1 MNLHFIITAK
11 ECDAIAALPAG
22 TRQQLG
28 AALLDAIELH
38 EQLLRMAPRYTNM
51 THAEAFAGELRVRAW
66 RRLLEATGYQPPHAL
81 NDPIDPDDLER
92 RLNEYEA
99 RW

>member
-1 MNLHFIITAK
+1 MNLQLTVTVKDGEAV
-11 ECDAIAALPAG
+11 AALPAG
-22 TRQQLG
+22 TRKQLG

-51 THAEAFAGELRVRAW
+51 THAEAFAGDLRVRAW
-66 RRLLEATGYQPPHAL
+66 RKLLEATGYEPPDAL

-92 RLNEYEA
+92 RLDEYEA
-99 RW
+99 RG